1 MEKLNH
7 YLLGLGFTATQVEG
21 IYNLEKENK
30 LIIASVSGNNFTIR
44 EEFKQPYN
52 IRYILK
58 GFRFEKLEDID
69 FVIKRLFPLHIDVL
83 NSGFLQV

>member
-1 MEKLNH
+1 MKKIND
-7 YLLGLGFTATQVEG
+7 YLLGLGFNSTQVEG
-21 IYNLEKENK
+21 VYNLEKENK

-44 EEFKQPYN
+44 EEFKQPYSA
-52 IRYILK
+52 RFMLR